1 MPNFYLK
8 IYLFET
14 VGHKRYL
21 TKLNKL
27 HHGSHTQLKGYFF
40 YLPDQ
45 FSWILLCNNNPGN
58 DVGAKEPAAK
68 MESVISSPSR
78 PKHPLVRCQ
87 FSGGKYPHFS
97 GLACISNPFSFPT
110 LWLSKPLSPQCSLH
124 DPACANTTSEPPG
137 PVLLEAQCWAMEKA
151 AQEQLFGEGLPC
163 SAPPGHLELCTEGEN
178 CLLGGNSEEL
188 VPCSHPSSSVM
199 ADHSR
204 LFLMDQVARDPWRCL
219 VPPLKKPCTN
229 QLFPHS
235 MLLHALLNPVE
246 DTGWLDPKR
255 VNAIYDL
262 AEEITSV
269 FHVLLALA
277 WKEPEIEKTHWT
289 GQWEHWKLQQSKR
302 KMASTNS
309 SRELEVRED
318 KKLHVHLW
326 CAVAQRK
333 IPVHFY
339 GVNTPIV
346 LSRTDTKY
354 YEQKEPDY
362 SIFLGIAAL
371 WTNREKLK
379 EAKLLMGLPDA

>member
-1 MPNFYLK
+1 MLSTTRAPWALHWR
-8 IYLFET
+8 
-14 VGHKRYL
+14 G
-21 TKLNKL
+21 KLSS
-27 HHGSHTQLKGYFF
+27 GWEQ
-40 YLPDQ
+40 
-45 FSWILLCNNNPGN
+45 WR
-58 DVGAKEPAAK
+58 VGALL
-68 MESVISSPSR
+68 PSLKLCDGW
-78 PKHPLVRCQ
+78 PFKAIPDGP
-87 FSGGKYPHFS
+87 GGKRPMQVFGSTIKKALYK
-97 GLACISNPFSFPT
+97 PT
-110 LWLSKPLSPQCSLH
+110 W
-124 DPACANTTSEPPG
+124 
-137 PVLLEAQCWAMEKA
+137 
-151 AQEQLFGEGLPC
+151 
-163 SAPPGHLELCTEGEN
+163 
-178 CLLGGNSEEL
+178 
-188 VPCSHPSSSVM
+188 
-199 ADHSR
+199 
-204 LFLMDQVARDPWRCL
+204 
-219 VPPLKKPCTN
+219 
-229 QLFPHS
+229 LFPHN
-235 MLLHALLNPVE
+235 MLLHALLNTVE
-246 DTGWLDPKR
+246 DTGWLDPKG

-339 GVNTPIV
+339 GVHTPIV

-379 EAKLLMGLPDA
+379 EAKLLMGLPDT